1 MPALITLILVLFL
14 SLIVVRVAAVALTLT
29 GMSREAAQFQA
40 RSAWTATGFT
50 TAESEQVVSH
60 PVRRRIITLLMVARS
75 VGVVTAATTLALSFV
90 NVQAN
95 SEGWFRV
102 GLLTLGLLALWLFAR
117 SSWIEQ
123 RMSRLIAWTLKRYG
137 DLDSRD
143 YGAMLHL
150 AGEYAVVELKVRP
163 DSWLA
168 KRSLQELDLPD
179 EGVLVLGV
187 SRRDRSYAGAPH
199 GDLRIEPGDTVLL
212 YGRAP
217 VLESI
222 DKRPADFEGAVSH
235 RAAVSEQ
242 SRMTSGTTSCVRPPP
257 WGMRSTASVPVS
269 RHGGQEA
276 NRSAS

>member
-14 SLIVVRVAAVALTLT
+14 SLIVVRIAAVALTLT
-29 GMSREAAQFQA
+29 GMPRAAAQFQA

-60 PVRRRIITLLMVARS
+60 PVRRRIIALLMVARS

-95 SEGWFRV
+95 SEGWLRV
-102 GLLTLGLLALWLFAR
+102 GLLSVGLLALWLFAR
-117 SSWIEQ
+117 SSWIEK
-123 RMSRLIAWTLKRYG
+123 RMSELIAWTLKRYG
-137 DLDSRD
+137 DLDHRD

-168 KRSLQELDLPD
+168 DRSLEQLELPD
-179 EGVLVLGV
+179 EGVLALGV
-187 SRRDRSYAGAPH
+187 SRSDGAYIGAPK
-199 GDLRIEPGDTVLL
+199 GDLRIATGDTVLL

-217 VLESI
+217 VLEAI
-222 DKRPADFEGAVSH
+222 DKRPPDVGGDVLHS
-235 RAAVSEQ
+235 AAVREQ
-242 SRMTSGTTSCVRPPP
+242 TGVAKSHIAKSHAANTHVASGIGGSCERPVP
-257 WGMRSTASVPVS
+257 WGIR
-269 RHGGQEA
+269 G
-276 NRSAS
+276 

>member
-14 SLIVVRVAAVALTLT
+14 SLIIVRVAAVALTLT

-50 TAESEQVVSH
+50 TAESEQVVAH

-90 NVQAN
+90 NVEAN
-95 SEGWFRV
+95 SEGWLRV

-117 SSWIEQ
+117 SSWIEK
-123 RMSRLIAWTLKRYG
+123 RMSQVIASALKRYG
-137 DLDSRD
+137 DLGNRD

-150 AGEYAVVELKVRP
+150 AGDYAVMELKVRP

-168 KRSLQELDLPD
+168 NRTLAELDLPD

-187 SRRDRSYAGAPH
+187 SRNGGNYLGAPK
-199 GDLRIEPGDTVLL
+199 GDLRVAAGDIVLI
-212 YGRAP
+212 YGRSS
-217 VLESI
+217 VLDSI
-222 DKRPADFEGAVSH
+222 DKRVRGGAGENSH
-235 RAAVSEQ
+235 RAAVAEHD
-242 SRMTSGTTSCVRPPP
+242 RVKATDRA
-257 WGMRSTASVPVS
+257 AS
-269 RHGGQEA
+269 
-276 NRSAS
+276 

>member
-50 TAESEQVVSH
+50 TAESEQVVNH

-90 NVQAN
+90 NVEAN
-95 SEGWFRV
+95 SEGWLRV
-102 GLLTLGLLALWLFAR
+102 GVLTVSLLALWLFAR
-117 SSWIEQ
+117 SSWIEKQ
-123 RMSRLIAWTLKRYG
+123 MSRLIAWALKRYG
-137 DLDSRD
+137 ELGSRD

-150 AGEYAVVELKVRP
+150 AGEYAVIELKVRP
-163 DSWLA
+163 DAWLA
-168 KRSLQELDLPD
+168 NRTLAELDLPD

-187 SRRDRSYAGAPH
+187 SHAGGNYSGAPR

-217 VLESI
+217 VLDSI
-222 DKRPADFEGAVSH
+222 DKRRADA
-235 RAAVSEQ
+235 
-242 SRMTSGTTSCVRPPP
+242 SG
-257 WGMRSTASVPVS
+257 MAS
-269 RHGGQEA
+269 RHIAVAEQE
-276 NRSAS
+276 RIEDRQTVVGD